1 MKKIAILSGAGVS
14 QESGIRTFRDQDG
27 LWEEYPVE
35 DVASIDGWYRDR
47 ALVLRFYNERR
58 AQLKTCRPNRA
69 HELIASLEKNFEVT
83 VITQNIDNLHEQ
95 AGSTKVIHLHGEL
108 CKARGENDPFDGLN
122 EPSIYDIGYKNISL
136 GDKTPDGQQ
145 LRPHIVWFGEA
156 VPMIEEAAKIISE
169 SDMLIVIGTS
179 LNVYPAA
186 GLVHY
191 IKNGAPLYLIDPQPI
206 RVNYENYTQVQEI
219 ASIGMEK
226 LLSSFLY
233 KIRD

>member
-1 MKKIAILSGAGVS
+1 MKKIAILTGAGVS

-35 DVASIDGWYRDR
+35 DVASIEGWYRDR
-47 ALVLRFYNERR
+47 ALVLKFYNERR
-58 AQLKTCRPNRA
+58 AQLKNCRPNRA
-69 HELIASLEKNFEVT
+69 HELIASLEKKYDVT

-95 AGSTKVIHLHGEL
+95 AGSTKVLHLHGEL
-108 CKARGENDPFDGLN
+108 CKARGENDPYDGLN
-122 EPSIYDIGYKNISL
+122 KPKIYDIGYKDIKL
-136 GDKTPDGQQ
+136 GDMTPDGQQ

-156 VPMIEEAAKIISE
+156 VPLIEKAAEIISG

-191 IKNGAPLYLIDPQPI
+191 IKDGAPLYLIDPNPI
-206 RVNYENYTQVQEI
+206 RVRYEHYTQI
-219 ASIGMEK
+219 TDKASSGMQTLIEK
-226 LLSSFLY
+226 YL
-233 KIRD
+233 